1 MRGVIGSTSH
11 YATVIGIAY
20 LVPLILTVPV
30 GGIVADRFNRSNIL
44 VGSMLLMHLSTFAI
58 GFSTKYLEILVTRII
73 LGFSQGLFI
82 PASLSLI
89 VDYFPP
95 ARQTMAFAILGV
107 SSSFGGA
114 IINETT
120 LFISIWGWRD
130 TFRIIA
136 GILLGF
142 TVIAFFILNEPAR
155 GKFTFIKKGQ
165 NAT

>member
-1 MRGVIGSTSH
+1 
-11 YATVIGIAY
+11 
-20 LVPLILTVPV
+20 
-30 GGIVADRFNRSNIL
+30 
-44 VGSMLLMHLSTFAI
+44 
-58 GFSTKYLEILVTRII
+58 
-73 LGFSQGLFI
+73 
-82 PASLSLI
+82 
-89 VDYFPP
+89 
-95 ARQTMAFAILGV
+95 MAFAILGV
-107 SSSFGGA
+107 ASSFGGA